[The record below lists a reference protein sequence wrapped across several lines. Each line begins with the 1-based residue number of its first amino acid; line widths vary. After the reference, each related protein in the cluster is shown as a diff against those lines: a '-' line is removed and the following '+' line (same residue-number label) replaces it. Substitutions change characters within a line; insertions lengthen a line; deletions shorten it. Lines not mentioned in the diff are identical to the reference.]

1 MHEFSGIVNA
11 FIKHMFDTSNQ
22 SHLEGDGVRK
32 NQIVWVENNLV
43 RLIHDVLQNDS

>member
-32 NQIVWVENNLV
+32 KSNCLGREQFGKTNTRRFAE
-43 RLIHDVLQNDS
+43 